1 LDESQLLDKFD
12 TTITSKFGGS
22 NLEIDKS
29 FKLRNENDINM
40 DKTQDQVLKD
50 SISTLRSL

>member
-1 LDESQLLDKFD
+1 MDESQLLDKFD
-12 TTITSKFGGS
+12 TTITSKFGSS